1 MYKTLKRIA
10 KFLLISIPVYLTI
23 CLAMIYWPIK
33 LERNVKNFDFSSIK
47 KNSTSK
53 LGKEQWIKTRDNKE
67 IFSRVYE
74 SENKDIFI
82 LIHGSGSES
91 R

>member
-1 MYKTLKRIA
+1 MVFPATD
-10 KFLLISIPVYLTI
+10 TD
-23 CLAMIYWPIK
+23 AME

-91 R
+91 RYLSNFAIRFNVLYIVE